1 MRTTRLIRSSVPD
14 RAAHSQVRCIPECFR
29 FSSRR
34 LRPFN
39 RLARLFQAMK
49 SDTHRRGILTIR
61 PKPELTMGCRSPR
74 GVPAQTNSARALD
87 TAGTETPGGQA
98 DQRVRCCTG
107 NLLSVPV
114 LSSAV
119 LCYLLYLPV
128 TNAQHI
134 AAQWNFNDTASTS
147 ASAGIGSYSLLG
159 GVTADSFGGSPSDPT
174 PPASNFALSLTG
186 FPAQAAG
193 AKTAGVG
200 FSCDARW
207 WRDLRLTFDFRG
219 APSASS
225 TITVLCSSNGAHFF
239 EAGTIAIDTADVF
252 VTGLTLDLAPYTEL
266 NHATGLQVR
275 IVSDFV
281 PGTGL
286 YAPIQSGLSYSP
298 AGRWRLDMVT
308 LSGTPEPP
316 RIVIQPEGR
325 MLSVPDSVT
334 LTVVAEGITPL
345 AYQWKHSGTNLPGA
359 TGAQLIIPHP
369 TAEHLGE
376 YQAVVSNIGGQ
387 CESEIVSL
395 TATIPQI
402 LAHPQSQ
409 VIDGSGPVTL
419 QVTATG
425 IGPLS
430 YQWFHFSTNLPG
442 QTGPSLTIT
451 NPTASDLGAYRVEVS
466 NAGGTTTSDE
476 AVLSAAG
483 PVVIRGPESVTAVEG
498 AFVKLECTATGLLPL
513 TYQWLHNGTN
523 LAGATGATLVLTN
536 VAPSDAGDYFV
547 VVSNAG
553 GAATSS
559 VATVTVYPG
568 PAVSTI
574 REVRL
579 TLDPTTLDVTNATTL
594 FSVEGVVVS
603 HRNLTSDPDTLVFIQ
618 DPTAGIAVQWRG
630 GSTVADLH
638 AGDLLRVTGR
648 LLNRDGLLLLDA
660 AISDTTTA
668 LVRADIEKQLPSPVL
683 LDLSALPG
691 ASELDLLEGSLVM
704 VSNVVMD
711 IGLTNFPAGTR
722 DFFIADF
729 NANVFLLEAN
739 SLTDLPGKL
748 LPRKPFVAIGILS
761 QRDGDSPYTNSYAIL
776 PTRYSDITEIEEYP
790 FFDQPT
796 VDRREAPNGATRYLG
811 TNPNTA
817 LSWQWQVLE
826 RPTESSAAL
835 LNPATKTPTFTP
847 DQPGRY
853 VILLRTHYSSGTDGA
868 GLVEL
873 ESLANKP
880 PIISG
885 PEEVHFSEHDFFAL
899 CGQHEVF
906 LCQVGAVD
914 PDPLPGQT
922 GELHWEVHTPIGYA
936 WRYGDLCDVWA
947 LAGCPFQTPGECD
960 PVDPCKEIGYAEGLA
975 GTNVAVFSVTDCGVP
990 PSTALFTVRI
1000 VITADNV
1007 PPCVPWRYVWT
1018 CVENAE
1024 NEIYLPAT
1032 DYDQPS
1038 QRLRYQFAWPWPESI
1053 SGPISFDYETGRLKW
1068 RPSESFNLPYAGEED
1083 FPFFWYPPMWE
1094 PIPYIVIDEHGASSE
1109 WGNLVINVVEVNS
1122 PPEIKPIPDLHI
1134 TEKAPVTLQLEVTD
1148 PDIPTN
1154 RVLVSLKS
1162 GPPGMTFNPVT
1173 WQLTWTPGE
1182 TDGGTTNLV
1191 LVEAVDDG
1199 VPPLS
1204 TNMSFV
1210 IIVEKVNEPPRL
1222 LDPGPQFVEES
1233 EELNLTL
1240 VGTDDDLPRNE
1251 LTFVLSEAPTGM
1263 TLDPVS
1269 GQLRW
1274 RPSEDQGPGVY
1285 TVTVIVFDDGTPQ
1298 LTDTKT
1304 FQVTVREANSA
1315 PAIAAIANMS
1325 IDPGQTLSA
1334 LCTASDTD
1342 VPTNTLTWELV
1353 QGPSGAT
1360 IDQATGQLTWTP
1372 DPSQAGQ
1379 TFQFTVRV
1387 TDDGSPPLT
1396 DQRSF
1401 SVTVNPVPP
1410 PDPTGIQWALL
1421 PSGFTGRLWGVE
1433 YGAGIFVAVGANGTV
1448 LTSPDGLVWTQRPT
1462 PTTETLWGLKYG
1474 CGKFVVAGH
1483 NGVILTSTNGIDWEM
1498 NPSGVSAHL
1507 TDVAFAGETCVVVG
1521 NFNTILT
1528 SLCGETPWTLRPV
1541 ATTNHFQ
1548 DVTYGGGYFVAS
1560 GTLGLIA
1567 SSPDGINWA
1576 VQNSGTTNGVPMTA
1590 YGNSVWLVGGA
1601 GGIILKS
1608 TNLVDWDQTVPVP
1621 LPEPNGHLAG
1631 ASFANGRF
1639 VLVGGVRS
1647 GMTGGVVLVS
1657 TNGSDW
1663 VLEEAGDF
1671 PVLYDVA
1678 FGASTWVAVGENG
1691 AILRSVQLFAP
1702 WALNV
1707 ETTAGGTVERNPNRL
1722 LYDDGEQVT
1731 ITALPDDAHVFT
1743 GWSGDITGLANPAV
1757 VTVTTNMTVVANF
1770 APKPGYLLT
1779 VNVVGQGSV
1788 VVAPA
1793 KAQYAPGETVEVT
1806 AVPEEGWIF
1815 AGWSGALSGSDTP
1828 ASLRMDSDK
1837 TVTARFV
1844 ARPAITTV
1852 PDQVV
1857 SELATLTLTV
1867 TATDPDT
1874 PVSELSFALVEA
1886 PQGASIGEKDGV
1898 FNWTPTEEQGPG
1910 TYKVSVRVTDNG
1922 TPCLSADTTFSVT
1935 VNEINAPPTLGNLG
1949 FYLVAEGSSIKIPVT
1964 AADPDIPSQ
1973 TLTFS
1978 LDGAP
1983 IGAAIEPTTGLF
1995 TWTPTEEQGPGSY
2008 TITVKVTDNGNPP
2021 LSDSKT
2027 FKVTVNEVNR
2037 GPTLAAIDDRTVNE
2051 GELLSFTITANDTDV
2066 PAQALSFSLQ
2076 TAPAGAGINPTTGL
2090 FTWTPTEEQGPGI
2103 YTITVKVTDNGNP
2116 PLSDSKTFKVTVNE
2130 VNRAPTL
2137 AAIPDRTVNE
2147 GELLTFTV
2155 TATDPDVPGNT
2166 LSFVLG
2172 QDAPDGALIHKD
2184 TGAFYWRPTEE
2195 QGPGT
2200 LLITVRVTDNGLPP
2214 LDATTS
2220 FKCSVR
2226 EVNQKPVLEPVPNQI
2241 IGPGETLT
2249 VRLTATDGDL
2259 PPNTLTYSFATPAP
2273 GDAVLDPITG
2283 ILTWTPSHAFE
2294 STTNKFAVRVTDN
2307 GVPELSDTVSF
2318 NVVVGPGQA
2327 IRLAAQMASSGEF
2340 RLQVL
2345 CHEGKTL
2352 FVETSADLVHWS
2364 LLTTVVSTGELIQID
2379 LPLSNQ
2385 QQCRFYRVVA
2395 P

>member
-1 MRTTRLIRSSVPD
+1 
-14 RAAHSQVRCIPECFR
+14 
-29 FSSRR
+29 
-34 LRPFN
+34 
-39 RLARLFQAMK
+39 MK

-87 TAGTETPGGQA
+87 TAGTDTPGGQA

-225 TITVLCSSNGAHFF
+225 TITVLCSSNGAYFF

-266 NHATGLQVR
+266 NHAAGLQVR

-334 LTVVAEGITPL
+334 LTVFAEGITPL

-359 TGAQLIIPHP
+359 TGAQLIIPNP

-376 YQAVVSNIGGQ
+376 YQVVVSNIGGQ
-387 CESEIVSL
+387 CESEIISL
-395 TATIPQI
+395 TATIPHI
-402 LAHPQSQ
+402 LTHPQSQ

-419 QVTATG
+419 QVVATG

-466 NAGGTTTSDE
+466 NAGGTATSDE

-523 LAGATGATLVLTN
+523 LGGATGAALVLTN
-536 VAPSDAGDYFV
+536 AAPSDAGDYFV

-553 GAATSS
+553 GAVTSS

-568 PAVSTI
+568 PALSTV
-574 REVRL
+574 REVRQ
-579 TLDPTTLDVTNATTL
+579 TLDPATLDVTNTTTL

-603 HRNLTSDPDTLVFIQ
+603 HCNLTAEPDTLVFIQ
-618 DPTAGIAVQWRG
+618 DSTAGIGVQWRG
-630 GSTVADLH
+630 GANVTDLH

-711 IGLTNFPAGTR
+711 IGLTNFPGVTT
-722 DFFIADF
+722 DFFIADSD
-729 NANVFLLEAN
+729 ANVFLLEAN
-739 SLTDLPGKL
+739 GFTDLPGKL
-748 LPRKPFVAIGILS
+748 LPRRPFVAIGILS
-761 QRDGDSPYTNSYAIL
+761 QRDGNSPYTNSYAIL
-776 PTRYSDITEIEEYP
+776 PTRYSDIAEIDEYP

-817 LSWQWQVLE
+817 VSWQWRIVA
-826 RPTESSAAL
+826 RPSESSAQIV
-835 LNPATKTPTFTP
+835 NPNERNAVFTP

-853 VILLRTHYSSGTDGA
+853 ALHLGTQYSGGVTGFALLELYSA
-868 GLVEL
+868 P
-873 ESLANKP
+873 NQP
-880 PIISG
+880 PIIQG
-885 PEEVHFSEHDFFAL
+885 PQVVTLSERDFFMPCNSIEIPL
-899 CGQHEVF
+899 F
-906 LCQVGAVD
+906 AVSGYD
-914 PDPLPGQT
+914 PDPFPDQPCW
-922 GELHWEVHTPIGYA
+922 LHWQVQTPIGYA
-936 WRYGDLCDVWA
+936 WEDGTGVTIWATRGPYIQQCYLENPCLSIGLGEDYGGNRYQV
-947 LAGCPFQTPGECD
+947 
-960 PVDPCKEIGYAEGLA
+960 
-975 GTNVAVFSVTDCGVP
+975 VFSATDCGVP
-990 PSTALFTVRI
+990 PQTTSFIVTVM
-1000 VITADNV
+1000 VEEDNV
-1007 PPCVPWRYVWT
+1007 PPCTTSRTYTVREN
-1018 CVENAE
+1018 VENVIQLEATDLDRPPQPLRFDLWWPWNESFCGPARFDSETGTLYWTPAE
-1024 NEIYLPAT
+1024 GFNNEI
-1032 DYDQPS
+1032 Q
-1038 QRLRYQFAWPWPESI
+1038 
-1053 SGPISFDYETGRLKW
+1053 
-1068 RPSESFNLPYAGEED
+1068 GEQLVFQVLD
-1083 FPFFWYPPMWE
+1083 
-1094 PIPYIVIDEHGASSE
+1094 DHG
-1109 WGNLVINVVEVNS
+1109 GNALGWIILNVLEVNS
-1122 PPEIKPIPDLHI
+1122 PPVIKPIPDLHI

-1154 RVLVSLKS
+1154 RVSVSLKS

-1182 TDGGTTNLV
+1182 GDGGTTSIV
-1191 LVEAVDDG
+1191 VVEAVDDG

-1251 LTFVLSEAPTGM
+1251 LTFVLLDSPPGM

-1274 RPSEDQGPGVY
+1274 RPSEDHGPGVY
-1285 TVTVIVFDDGTPQ
+1285 TVTVIVFDDGTPP

-1325 IDPGQTLSA
+1325 IDPRQTLSA

-1353 QGPSGAT
+1353 EGPSSAT
-1360 IDQATGQLTWTP
+1360 IDPATGQLTWTP

-1387 TDDGSPPLT
+1387 TDNGSPPLT

-1410 PDPTGIQWALL
+1410 PDPTGIRWALL

-1448 LTSPDGLVWTQRPT
+1448 LTSPDGVVWTQRPT

-1474 CGKFVVAGH
+1474 CGRFVVAGH
-1483 NGVILTSTNGIDWEM
+1483 KGVILTSTDGIDWEAS
-1498 NPSGVSAHL
+1498 PSGVSAHL

-1528 SLCGETPWTLRPV
+1528 SLCGESPWTLRPV

-1548 DVTYGGGYFVAS
+1548 DVTYGGGHFVAS

-1567 SSPDGINWA
+1567 SSPDGINWT
-1576 VQNSGTTNGVPMTA
+1576 VQNSGSTNGVPMTA
-1590 YGNSVWLVGGA
+1590 YGNGVWLVGGA

-1639 VLVGGVRS
+1639 VLVGGVRN

-1678 FGASTWVAVGENG
+1678 FGAGTWVAVGENG
-1691 AILRSVQLFAP
+1691 AVLRSVQLFAP

-1707 ETTAGGTVERNPNRL
+1707 ETSAGGTVERSPNRL
-1722 LYDDGEQVT
+1722 LYDDGERVT

-1757 VTVTTNMTVVANF
+1757 VTVTTNMTVLANF

-1779 VNVVGQGSV
+1779 VNVVGQGSIV
-1788 VVAPA
+1788 PMPP
-1793 KAQYAPGETVEVT
+1793 KAQYDPGETVEVT

-1886 PQGASIGEKDGV
+1886 PQGASIGEKNGV
-1898 FNWTPTEEQGPG
+1898 FNWRPTEEQGPG

-1922 TPCLSADTTFSVT
+1922 TPCLSADTTFSIT

-1995 TWTPTEEQGPGSY
+1995 TWTPTEEQGPGVY

-2090 FTWTPTEEQGPGI
+2090 FTWTPTEEQGPGV

-2172 QDAPDGALIHKD
+2172 QDTPDGALIHKD

-2200 LLITVRVTDNGLPP
+2200 FLITVRVTDNGLPP

-2273 GDAVLDPITG
+2273 GNAVLDPVTG

-2318 NVVVGPGQA
+2318 NVVIGPGQA